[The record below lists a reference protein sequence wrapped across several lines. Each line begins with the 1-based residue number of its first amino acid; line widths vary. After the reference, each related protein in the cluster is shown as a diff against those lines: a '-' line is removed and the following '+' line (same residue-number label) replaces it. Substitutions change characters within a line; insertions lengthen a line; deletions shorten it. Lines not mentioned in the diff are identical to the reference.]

1 MNTITMTDTF
11 FTKYARFEQEKY
23 RELKTRELKTRENSD
38 NNINETSKSFEEI
51 FNIFH
56 DELKTSETPYD
67 AILTVDNKLK
77 KKMNSINIQNY
88 IIYIILGFHM
98 INKLFFQK
106 INSIVF

>member
-23 RELKTRELKTRENSD
+23 RELKNRENSD

-51 FNIFH
+51 FTMYH

-77 KKMNSINIQNY
+77 KKNEFY
-88 IIYIILGFHM
+88 KDT
-98 INKLFFQK
+98 KLYNLYNFRV
-106 INSIVF
+106 SYD

>member
-1 MNTITMTDTF
+1 MTDTF

-77 KKMNSINIQNY
+77 KKNEFY
-88 IIYIILGFHM
+88 KDT
-98 INKLFFQK
+98 KLYNLYNFRV
-106 INSIVF
+106 SYD